1 MDAVVLVSCGYEWKA
16 LAPLFPGARL
26 ESSPLGE
33 WFTAGGAVFF
43 WGGFGKISA
52 AASAQYAIDRW
63 RPRLLVNIGTC
74 GGFEGEIARGEVLLA
89 ERTVVYDILE
99 RMTDPDAAIAHF
111 ATGLDLSWLP
121 ARLPQPV
128 RRAPLVSADGDLDPR
143 DIPRLKAS
151 YGAVAAD
158 WESGAIAWV
167 AARNGVRCLILR
179 GVSDLVG
186 SAGGEAYSDFQVY
199 VEGAAEVMRKLAAHL
214 PEWIAL
220 ALSPSAPAP
229 PRCASA

>member
-1 MDAVVLVSCGYEWKA
+1 MDTVVLVSCGYEWKA
-16 LAPLFPGARL
+16 LTPLFPDARP
-26 ESSPLGE
+26 ETSPPGE
-33 WFTAGGAVFF
+33 WFTANGSVFL
-43 WGGFGKISA
+43 WGGFGKIAA

-74 GGFEGEIARGEVLLA
+74 GGFEGEIGRGEVLLA
-89 ERTVVYDILE
+89 ERTVVYDIAE

-111 ATGLDLSWLP
+111 TTVMDLSWLP
-121 ARLPQPV
+121 ACLPQPV
-128 RRAPLVSADGDLDPR
+128 RRATLVSADGDLDPG
-143 DIPRLKAS
+143 DIPRLKAR

-167 AARNGVRCLILR
+167 AARHGVRCLILR

-186 SAGGEAYSDFQVY
+186 STGGEAYSDFGVY

-220 ALSPSAPAP
+220 ALNPSAIAP